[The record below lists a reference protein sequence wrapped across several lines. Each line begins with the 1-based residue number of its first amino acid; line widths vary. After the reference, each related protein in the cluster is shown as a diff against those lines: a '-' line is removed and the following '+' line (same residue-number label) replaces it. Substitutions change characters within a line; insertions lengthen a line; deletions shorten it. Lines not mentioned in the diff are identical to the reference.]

1 MNHVTNLATTFAR
14 RSFAVI
20 AVAAL
25 ISGFFVSTA
34 FADPTPTT
42 LTITSPNGGEI
53 WSGTHNI
60 TWSSTGGTPGDTVS
74 LVYSTNDFTTQS
86 LIVGSEGLAY
96 DVGTFSWNTTTVP
109 DGTSY
114 KVKVVTTN
122 GLVYDPSNANF
133 SVDNTAP
140 TISSVSIPDAAM
152 NIGDTVTA
160 TITVGNDAGVTYTL
174 VSGAIDGFTLG
185 SLVRTSVTTY
195 TATFTVTEGGA
206 DVLAGSDIPVA
217 SLVLADTAS
226 APNQSAAFNGSVSPA
241 GAADSIDANSPT
253 LSSVTIASNNAN
265 PVWAKTGDVV
275 TVSFTSNES
284 IGTPTVTI
292 AGQNAVEAGGP
303 TVWTATYTMQAGDAE
318 GVVPFTIDFADLA
331 TNAGVQVTAI
341 TSGSNVT
348 YDETL
353 PSIAFTQDVEVGPVT
368 SDTVNLTVTETNGN
382 TATYFYGFSANTVCD
397 GTDTYDV
404 AYSSATPFTLN
415 TEANNTKYICA
426 KAVDNAGNTGYSA
439 ASANDLNIDITP
451 PVISSISMPTG
462 VYKIGTTFTVTI
474 DADANG
480 YSKGTIVVNGVT
492 LAGALTANGDT
503 TYSINYTISENDL
516 DVLAAAVPTASVT
529 LKDSVL
535 NENTAF
541 TTVTESGGDVVI
553 DATRPI
559 LSSVTITSDNAN
571 PVWATTD
578 DVITLSFTGNE
589 ALAEGANEPVVTIA
603 GNSAVVAGSG
613 TTWTATY
620 TMQAGDTEGVISFT
634 IDFKDVATN
643 TGVTVTA
650 LTSGSSVTYDETAPA
665 TPSITSIAGDNLIN
679 NAEKAAV
686 HVVGTA
692 EANST
697 VSVTLTGG
705 ASVGPITGSASGA
718 GAFDITLDATA
729 LTDGT
734 VTPSVTA
741 TDAAGNTSTADTT
754 PTATKDVLAP
764 TVSSITTKD
773 SNTNG
778 TVETATIVFSEPVKD
793 STFSAGDFSI
803 GGTVGT
809 AVSSG
814 TADDN
819 TLDITHAGV
828 AGTEVKDVTY
838 TVGTA
843 TDIAG
848 NPLVAVGSGDV
859 AEADAAGPVPM
870 SAMTTSVTTITVT
883 FSEDIH
889 AGSLSI
895 SDFDVDSN
903 TISSLAEL
911 TAGVVEI
918 TLGTSIGTGDIP
930 LVSVYGDGAT
940 IGVKDSI
947 NVNWTPDNYDLTP
960 VDGVDPVLTD
970 VSISSNNIKDGTA
983 WAKEGNTVTVAF
995 TSSEQLHTNTA
1006 VTIGNESA
1014 TVTDLGTNNW
1024 TATLVMDGDDVE
1036 GAVGF
1041 SIDFED
1047 IATPAHN
1054 VGAQITGV
1062 TDLTEILYDRTA
1074 PLVDAGTTPRYLNI
1088 ATTQITQSDSS
1099 ADDGIIGS
1107 GIDTYA
1113 WTNETPGVGTITF
1126 GTPAALT
1133 TTMEADNDGAY
1144 TAQLAVEDN
1153 AGNSAT
1159 DTMTLV
1165 RDTVSPFVKTY
1176 NPTTGK
1182 INVPITTG
1190 LATVT
1195 FNENIGVLDASGATI
1210 VKNSDDSSVAS
1221 ELASVMG
1228 GDDTSAVLDLP
1239 YDTLET
1245 GTVYRFNVN
1254 PQTVRDTAGNPFILS
1269 FANHF
1274 TTVADEAA
1282 PVVESFTA
1290 GSITTTGAV
1299 LSATTDEDST
1309 CRYSDV
1315 DEIFGSMTLFTTTG
1329 TIAHEVT
1336 LAGLT
1341 PATTYDYYTRCVDLS
1356 PAANV
1361 MTTSAHVSFT
1371 TAPDVDGTAPD
1382 APAITTVN
1390 ATIDADTYVIA
1401 GTSATD
1407 GGVRT
1412 LNLYNGATLIAT
1424 LSLPAAQTTWAIN
1437 VSLTQTSANAFTA
1450 TATDEADN
1458 VSVVSNTVTITEA
1471 TATGDTEDPA
1481 TPAISGA
1488 DETVDADTY
1497 NLSGTAGADLPSD
1510 STRTI
1515 TVYNNGT
1522 VVGSLSLP
1530 AGETDWSFVS
1540 PLSQGTAN
1548 NFTAYSTDEAG
1559 NVSAVSNTRIITE
1572 QQSDTTAPNIVS
1584 SDPAHLDIDVSVDAD
1599 IFVAFDEA
1607 LDPLTVT
1614 TTSVQFLDS
1623 TDTPVAADVSLANG
1637 DATVVIT
1644 PWSSLDY
1651 LADYHISVAGTVA
1664 DLSGNTVTANP
1675 SFATFT
1681 TEDVPADGTAPVIT
1695 NIRTVAPI
1703 GSDSVTI
1710 TWDTDENSDS
1720 TVEYGT
1726 DSSYGTITTTEDTPV
1741 SSDGVTSHSVTI
1753 SGLSADTVY
1762 HFRVISADANSNTA
1776 TSADNVFQT
1785 DIDDSTAVLAV
1796 TGIDAVDTFATA
1808 DDTFTNGW
1816 SWTFYITV
1824 PTDETE
1830 FAMKF
1835 ADFTSGANTI
1845 LAASNI
1851 RYYSAQSTEADTT
1864 GEAVTIAGANTYP
1877 GNITLDGDLDA
1888 GTAGRQIAV
1897 TVEMKVPVGSAGGS
1911 YSAQYGVSSDTATP

>member
-1 MNHVTNLATTFAR
+1 MNQVTSLATTFAR
-14 RSFAVI
+14 RSFVVI

-42 LTITSPNGGEI
+42 LTITSPNGAEI
-53 WSGTHNI
+53 WSGAHAI
-60 TWSSTGGTPGDTVS
+60 TWSSTGGTPGVDTVS
-74 LVYSTNDFTTQS
+74 LVYSTNDFITQS

-96 DVGTFSWNTTTVP
+96 NIGTFSWNTTTVP

-114 KVKVVTTN
+114 KVKVVSTN
-122 GLVYDPSNANF
+122 GLVFDPSDANF

-185 SLVRTSVTTY
+185 SLVRTSATTY
-195 TATFTVTEGGA
+195 TATFTVTGPGTDIA
-206 DVLAGSDIPVA
+206 AGDDIPVTN
-217 SLVLADTAS
+217 LVLADTAS
-226 APNQSAAFNGSVSPA
+226 APNQSAAFNGSISPA
-241 GAADSIDANSPT
+241 GASDSIDANVPT
-253 LSSVTIASNNAN
+253 LSSVTIASNNTN
-265 PVWAKTGDVV
+265 PTWAKTGDIV

-348 YDETL
+348 YDKTL
-353 PSIAFTQDVEVGPVT
+353 PSIAFTQDVEAGPVT

-382 TATYFYGFSANTVCD
+382 TATYFYGFSVDAVCD

-415 TEANNTKYICA
+415 TETNNTKYICA
-426 KAVDNAGNTGYSA
+426 KAVDNADNTGYSA

-451 PVISSISMPTG
+451 PVVSSISMPTG

-480 YSKGTIVVNGVT
+480 YTKGTIVVNGVT

-729 LTDGT
+729 LTDGA

-773 SNTNG
+773 ANTNG
-778 TVETATIVFSEPVKD
+778 TVETATVVFSEPVKD

-889 AGSLSI
+889 ASSLSV

-903 TISSLAEL
+903 TVSSLAEL
-911 TAGVVEI
+911 SAGVVEI
-918 TLGTSIGTGDIP
+918 TLGTSIGTGDTP

-960 VDGVDPVLTD
+960 VDGVDPVLSP
-970 VSISSNNIKDGTA
+970 VHIASNNTTPTL
-983 WAKEGNTVTVAF
+983 AKSGDTVTLTF
-995 TSSEQLHTNTA
+995 TSSESVSTPTVTIDGQSASVSGGPTSWTATYVMTGTDTEGTVPFTINFSDLAVPTPNTGTQVTA
-1006 VTIGNESA
+1006 VT
-1014 TVTDLGTNNW
+1014 
-1024 TATLVMDGDDVE
+1024 DGSSV
-1036 GAVGF
+1036 
-1041 SIDFED
+1041 
-1047 IATPAHN
+1047 
-1054 VGAQITGV
+1054 
-1062 TDLTEILYDRTA
+1062 LYDRTNPSIDDMGGDKEVNA
-1074 PLVDAGTTPRYLNI
+1074 TVSQD
-1088 ATTQITQSDSS
+1088 ATTSD
-1099 ADDGIIGS
+1099 GGS
-1107 GIDTYA
+1107 GLATHA
-1113 WTNETPGVGTITF
+1113 WTKISGPGTITF
-1126 GTPAALT
+1126 GTPTTVSTTISANADGTYVLRLT
-1133 TTMEADNDGAY
+1133 VT
-1144 TAQLAVEDN
+1144 DN
-1153 AGNSAT
+1153 AGNSASDEIDFIWDTTAPRLEFTVPANNATGVST
-1159 DTMTLV
+1159 DEGTMLAYFRELNHGAFDENIALLDTNLVFLEDASGNDVQTGGAGTDVQGGDEASRILQVDYGTLDAGTTYCLTILAGAVRDAAGNVTTLDIENRCFTTAQDTTAPFITSLTTTDVDATEADIEAQTNEPAVCRIGTIDQEFDDMTPFDSSSFDGLTHYVALSGLDEQTLYEMFVRCEDENGNTMT
-1165 RDTVSPFVKTY
+1165 TS
-1176 NPTTGK
+1176 G
-1182 INVPITTG
+1182 NVQFLT
-1190 LATVT
+1190 
-1195 FNENIGVLDASGATI
+1195 GVLD
-1210 VKNSDDSSVAS
+1210 VA
-1221 ELASVMG
+1221 APP
-1228 GDDTSAVLDLP
+1228 A
-1239 YDTLET
+1239 
-1245 GTVYRFNVN
+1245 
-1254 PQTVRDTAGNPFILS
+1254 PFI
-1269 FANHF
+1269 
-1274 TTVADEAA
+1274 
-1282 PVVESFTA
+1282 
-1290 GSITTTGAV
+1290 
-1299 LSATTDEDST
+1299 TTDE
-1309 CRYSDV
+1309 
-1315 DEIFGSMTLFTTTG
+1315 
-1329 TIAHEVT
+1329 A
-1336 LAGLT
+1336 
-1341 PATTYDYYTRCVDLS
+1341 
-1356 PAANV
+1356 
-1361 MTTSAHVSFT
+1361 
-1371 TAPDVDGTAPD
+1371 
-1382 APAITTVN
+1382 TVN
-1390 ATIDADTYVIA
+1390 ADSYVI
-1401 GTSATD
+1401 
-1407 GGVRT
+1407 
-1412 LNLYNGATLIAT
+1412 
-1424 LSLPAAQTTWAIN
+1424 
-1437 VSLTQTSANAFTA
+1437 
-1450 TATDEADN
+1450 
-1458 VSVVSNTVTITEA
+1458 
-1471 TATGDTEDPA
+1471 
-1481 TPAISGA
+1481 
-1488 DETVDADTY
+1488 
-1497 NLSGTAGADLPSD
+1497 SGTAGADTPTD
-1510 STRTI
+1510 GTRTI
-1515 TVYNNGT
+1515 TLYNSAATAGT
-1522 VVGSLSLP
+1522 YTLAIGQTSWSVTVPLTQNATSTFSAVSTDASGNASNASN
-1530 AGETDWSFVS
+1530 AVDIGETDLVDVDSTAPTAPEITTDDATVDADQYTLAGTVTADGGTQIVSVYNGATLAGTVPVPAGQTSWSV
-1540 PLSQGTAN
+1540 LVALTQGTGN
-1548 NFTAYSTDEAG
+1548 NFSATASDSVGNTSTASDP
-1559 NVSAVSNTRIITE
+1559 VVITE
-1572 QQSDTTAPNIVS
+1572 LADDTTAPT
-1584 SDPAHLDIDVSVDAD
+1584 VSVSVSD
-1599 IFVAFDEA
+1599 ITASAANVDITVDESSVCRVGPSDVAFTSLPNELSDGDPGTEHTYVA
-1607 LDPLTVT
+1607 TGLDGGT
-1614 TTSVQFLDS
+1614 TYNFYVRCQD
-1623 TDTPVAADVSLANG
+1623 G
-1637 DATVVIT
+1637 D
-1644 PWSSLDY
+1644 DN
-1651 LADYHISVAGTVA
+1651 ISASA
-1664 DLSGNTVTANP
+1664 H
-1675 SFATFT
+1675 ATFT
-1681 TEDVPADGTAPVIT
+1681 TLSTDSTGPTIQGIQATS
-1695 NIRTVAPI
+1695 I
-1703 GSDSVTI
+1703 GVNSVTI
-1710 TWDTDENSDS
+1710 EWVTDEES
-1720 TVEYGT
+1720 TSEVEYGT
-1726 DSSYGTITTTEDTPV
+1726 SSGYGSTSGVEDT
-1741 SSDGVTSHSVTI
+1741 DGDMTTNHSVTLPALDG
-1753 SGLSADTVY
+1753 STTY
-1762 HFRVISADANSNTA
+1762 HFRVISEDAEGNSSTSGDNTFETA
-1776 TSADNVFQT
+1776 F
-1785 DIDDSTAVLAV
+1785 DDSTASLAV

-1808 DDTFTNGW
+1808 DDTYGNGW

-1824 PTDETE
+1824 PTTETE

-1835 ADFTSGANTI
+1835 ADFTSGGNTI

-1851 RYYSAQSTEADTT
+1851 RYYSAQSTEAETS

-1877 GNITLDGDLDA
+1877 GNITFDSDLDA
-1888 GTAGRQIAV
+1888 STAGRQIAV

-1911 YSAQYGVSSDTATP
+1911 YSAQYGVSSDTI